1 MYRQSYADGYDS
13 AAIARP
19 AQKASRP
26 RAMASAAVGNLLDR
40 AAITSRAVIASGA
53 ATAADH
59 DPPTIARQL
68 MIAFHS
74 MR

>member
-1 MYRQSYADGYDS
+1 
-13 AAIARP
+13 
-19 AQKASRP
+19 
-26 RAMASAAVGNLLDR
+26 MASTAVGNLLDR
-40 AAITSRAVIASGA
+40 AAITWGTVITSGA
-53 ATAADH
+53 TITAHH